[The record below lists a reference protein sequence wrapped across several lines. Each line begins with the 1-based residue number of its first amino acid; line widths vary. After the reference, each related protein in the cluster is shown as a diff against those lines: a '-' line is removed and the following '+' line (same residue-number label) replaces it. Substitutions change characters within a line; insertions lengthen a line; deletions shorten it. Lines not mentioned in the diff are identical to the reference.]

1 MSTDM
6 LPIDDE
12 SPFDRIKQSRE
23 DGSEFWSAR
32 DLMPLMGYPR
42 WAEFQ
47 NPLGRAM
54 SGARNQGHDVENQ
67 FRRSPKVIEGG
78 RWGTQTVEDYQLA
91 RFAAYL
97 VAMNG
102 DPNKTE
108 VAGAQAYF
116 AIRTR
121 EAEVAAPVREL
132 TFEEKALEVMAELQ
146 KRVAAQQLENQ
157 RQAAELEASKPY
169 VARAKTYQAS
179 SRDQGRR
186 EFAREV
192 CKWARGEAGVTI
204 TQNDVHDFLG
214 RKLHLFITSNTK
226 DHGQATADAE
236 KRGLAVTEKDT
247 TKGGYNWAA
256 GRLTPKGQEYA
267 WKRIVA
273 HISEHGSLTLK
284 EAA

>member
-1 MSTDM
+1 M

-12 SPFDRIKQSRE
+12 SPFDRIKQTRE

-32 DLMPLMGYPR
+32 DLMPLLGYPEWR
-42 WAEFQ
+42 EFQ
-47 NPLGRAM
+47 PAIGRAM
-54 SGARNQGHDVENQ
+54 TTAQNQGHIVDNLFGVNPEKTAGRPREN
-67 FRRSPKVIEGG
+67 FHL
-78 RWGTQTVEDYQLA
+78 T

-97 VAMNG
+97 VAMNS
-102 DPNKTE
+102 DPRKPE
-108 VAGAQAYF
+108 VAAAQAYF
-116 AIRTR
+116 AIKTR
-121 EAEVAAPVREL
+121 EAEVAVPVREL

-146 KRVAAQQLENQ
+146 KRVTAQQLENQ
-157 RQAAELEASKPY
+157 RQAAELAESKPY

-179 SRDQGRR
+179 AKDQGRR

-192 CKWARGEAGVTI
+192 CKWAREEAGAVVS
-204 TQNDVHDFLG
+204 QNEVHDFLG
-214 RKLHLFITSNTK
+214 KRLHLFIVSNTK

-247 TKGGYNWAA
+247 TKDGYNWAA

-273 HISEHGSLTLK
+273 HITEHGSLTLK
-284 EAA
+284 DAA